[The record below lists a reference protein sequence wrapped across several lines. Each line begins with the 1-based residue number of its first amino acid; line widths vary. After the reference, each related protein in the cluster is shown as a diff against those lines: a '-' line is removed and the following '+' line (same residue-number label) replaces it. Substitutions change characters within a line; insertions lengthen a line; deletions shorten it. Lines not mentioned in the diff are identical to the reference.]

1 MMLFKKP
8 NTPVCEIAELVTFAE
23 KSKGLIG
30 AASPSGVFFRT
41 RFGIHTFGM
50 KREIDVIIA
59 DESFRVRA
67 IRKKLPSGKV
77 FFWCPLWR
85 NVFELPAGTAEASGL
100 QKGDSLELRR

>member
-8 NTPVCEIAELVTFAE
+8 NTPVCHVAELVTFAE
-23 KSKGLIG
+23 KTKGLIG
-30 AASPSGVFFRT
+30 SASPFGAFFRT

-50 KREIDVIIA
+50 NREIDVVIA
-59 DESFRVRA
+59 DESFCVRA
-67 IRKKLPSGKV
+67 IRRNLPSGKL

-85 NVFELPAGTAEASGL
+85 NIFELPAGTAEASGL